1 MLFDQ
6 LIPEAGEVTIEDLIA
21 SLRFAAQTPT
31 QRPYVL
37 ANFVAS
43 VDGRI
48 SFQGRSGALGDDG
61 DLAVFRAL
69 RREVDAVL
77 VGTQTARVENYGRLI
92 KDPDARARR
101 VARGLP
107 AEPIACM
114 LTRGG
119 DVPSEIPLFAEP
131 EARVVVF
138 TGTEVDLPDVT
149 AQLEVVRLQPGEVTF
164 AAALAQLRAR
174 WEVRALLC
182 EGGPGVLS
190 ALLHE
195 RVLDELF
202 LTLAPQL
209 TGGGQGPSLTSG
221 PELAQLANLQLAGAL
236 QRAGSLF
243 LRYQVESS

>member
-1 MLFDQ
+1 MRFQQ
-6 LIPEAGEVTIEDLIA
+6 LIPEPGEVTIENLIG
-21 SLRFAAQTPT
+21 SLRFADQATPD
-31 QRPYVL
+31 RPYVL
-37 ANFVAS
+37 ANFVSS
-43 VDGRI
+43 VDGRA
-48 SFQGRSGALGDDG
+48 SFQGRSGQLGDDG
-61 DLAVFRAL
+61 DRAVFRTL

-77 VGTQTARVENYGRLI
+77 VGTGTARAENYGRLI
-92 KDPDARARR
+92 KDPAARARR

-119 DVPSEIPLFAEP
+119 DVPTGIPLFAEP

-138 TGTEVDLPDVT
+138 SGAKVELGEAK
-149 AQLEVVRLQPGEVTF
+149 AQVEVVPLADGEVTF
-164 AAALAQLRAR
+164 SAALAHLRR
-174 WEVRALLC
+174 HENVRALLC

-209 TGGGQGPSLTSG
+209 TGGGDGPSLTSG
-221 PELAQLANLQLAGAL
+221 AELAQPAHLQLAGAL

-243 LRYQVESS
+243 LRYQVD